1 MKLKIQTLLPVP
13 ASIVWRELQK
23 SETLDFIAAP
33 MVVFNYKTTKPEH
46 WHKGNFEVELKLFG
60 FIPFGSQTI
69 SISFPDT
76 VNNKL
81 FLRDNGYSN
90 LISKWDHLISV
101 EPLGENTLYADSLEI
116 NAGILTPFIWLF
128 ACLFY
133 SHRQKRWVKL
143 TKQLNSLKQ
152 II

>member
-1 MKLKIQTLLPVP
+1 MNLKIQKLLSVPVP
-13 ASIVWRELQK
+13 IVWRELQK
-23 SETLDFIAAP
+23 PETLDFIAAP
-33 MVVFNYKTTKPEH
+33 MVVFKYKSTKPEQ

-60 FIPFGSQTI
+60 FIPFGNQTI

-76 VNNKL
+76 VNNIL
-81 FLRDNGYSN
+81 FLRDNGFSN

-101 EPLGENTLYADSLEI
+101 EPQGENTLYTDSLEI

-128 ACLFY
+128 AFLFY

-143 TKQLNSLKQ
+143 TEQLNNPKQ
-152 II
+152 TI